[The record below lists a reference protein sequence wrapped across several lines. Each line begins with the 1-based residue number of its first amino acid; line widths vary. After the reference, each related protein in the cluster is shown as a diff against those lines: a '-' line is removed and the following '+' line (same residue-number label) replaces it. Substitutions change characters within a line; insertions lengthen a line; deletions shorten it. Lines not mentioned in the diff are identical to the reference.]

1 MSDLVAVRGE
11 FTAQDWQIGLFAE
24 KDRVS
29 KQFGENGNICSV
41 VSFEYK
47 GSIDRLNNHV
57 PARMSYLKEK
67 GRSVGEIV
75 RLKKPVGY
83 IRVYLGVKE
92 VKEKGNENFVNIR
105 QMLYACHP
113 SATRFCILELRNGT
127 QPPQY
132 KFLKGHRELLDA
144 KREVFGIIRSN
155 NTVFGSETTK
165 YYYIYDLKE
174 HKVYCCY
181 PGMEELKT
189 TTRSTNDEQIIA
201 PVYRYIYYG
210 YAEPK
215 KIN

>member
-1 MSDLVAVRGE
+1 MSDLIAVRGE

-29 KQFGENGNICSV
+29 KQFGENGNICSI

-47 GSIDRLNNHV
+47 GSIERLNNHV

-67 GRSVGEIV
+67 GRSIGEIV

-83 IRVYLGVKE
+83 IRAYLGIKE
-92 VKEKGNENFVNIR
+92 VKEQGNEGFVDLR
-105 QMLYACHP
+105 QMEYACSY
-113 SATRFCILELRNGT
+113 SATRYCVLEMRNGH
-127 QPPQY
+127 QSPQY
-132 KFLKGHRELLDA
+132 KYLRSHRELLDA
-144 KREVFGIIRSN
+144 KREIFGILRSN
-155 NTVFGSETTK
+155 NTVFGGSSINH
-165 YYYIYDLKE
+165 YYIYDLKE
-174 HKVYCCY
+174 HKAYRCY
-181 PGMEELKT
+181 PNIEELKT

-215 KIN
+215 KI